1 MLRQNKLAI
10 VSHCILN
17 QNSVVHNLAR
27 AGGSFAQLVTPIAE
41 AGLGIYQLPCPELLS
56 GGLERK
62 PQTYEQYDTLE
73 FAAVCR
79 ETTDRVLKDLDCFH
93 RAGCD
98 VRLLLGINH
107 SPTCSLT
114 VRRGHL
120 FKLLLPQLLEW
131 FPKMLIMD
139 IPTDYLEG
147 QPHSFTTTLRQALQQ
162 IRQL

>member
-1 MLRQNKLAI
+1 MFRQNKLAI

-17 QNSVVHNLAR
+17 QNIVVHNLAR
-27 AGGSFAQLVTPIAE
+27 AGGSFSQLVIPLAE
-41 AGLGIYQLPCPELLS
+41 AGLGLYQLPCPELLF

-62 PQTYEQYDTLE
+62 PQTYEQYDIPE
-73 FAAVCR
+73 FDAICQ
-79 ETTDRVLKDLDCFH
+79 ETADRVLKDIDCFR

-120 FKLLLPQLLEW
+120 FKLLLPQLLER
-131 FPKMLIMD
+131 FPQMLIMD
-139 IPTDYLEG
+139 VPTDYSEA
-147 QPHSFTTTLRQALQQ
+147 QPHVFATTLRQALQQ
-162 IRQL
+162 L